1 MGQICNFTY
10 DETFIGQTASYSKR
24 IGEREIMLFAAASG
38 DRNPLH
44 LNAEFAAGSVFGER
58 IAHGMLCASLVSSA
72 VARALPGP
80 GSIYV
85 SQSLRFLRPVKI
97 GDELTARLEVTGK
110 RDDKRF
116 VTLDCQVV
124 NQQGRTVISGEAV
137 VLAPAEKMTVDEPPL
152 PVIKIG
158 DQTP

>member
-1 MGQICNFTY
+1 MGQISNFTY
-10 DETFIGQTASYSKR
+10 DETFIGQTASYSR
-24 IGEREIMLFAAASG
+24 HIGEREIMLFAAASG

-44 LNAEFAAGSVFGER
+44 LSAEFAAGTVFGER

-72 VARALPGP
+72 VARTLPGP

-116 VTLDCQVV
+116 VTLDCQIV
-124 NQQGRTVISGEAV
+124 NQQGHALLSAGGQPI
-137 VLAPAEKMTVDEPPL
+137 VLSPNDSEINVARDGT
-152 PVIKIG
+152 
-158 DQTP
+158 